1 MVARLALQGTLTPG
15 KLDAEVGLAL
25 ENDNQMKTNEVRAA
39 ARAAAPKKKTV
50 ASQDDVQVRT
60 TASSCFLCVC
70 PLPCRLPP
78 SQELG
83 DRLEKAIE
91 KSADKI
97 CGTLDKA
104 IEKSAD
110 KICGTLDKAIEKSA
124 DKICGTLDT
133 HLKALWTQRVGPR
146 LGHSAFETAPWTQ
159 RLGTLDTAPW
169 P

>member
-1 MVARLALQGTLTPG
+1 MARLALQGTLTPG

-25 ENDNQMKTNEVRAA
+25 ANDNQMKTNEVRVA

-50 ASQDDVQVRT
+50 ASLSQDDVQVRT
-60 TASSCFLCVC
+60 TASFCFLCVC
-70 PLPCRLPP
+70 PLPCCLPP

-83 DRLEKAIE
+83 DRLKKAIE

-97 CGTLDKA
+97 CGTLD
-104 IEKSAD
+104 
-110 KICGTLDKAIEKSA
+110 KSA

-133 HLKALWTQRVGPR
+133 HLKALWTQRLGPR

-159 RLGTLDTAPW
+159 RLGTLDSAPW

>member
-1 MVARLALQGTLTPG
+1 MARLALQGTLTPG

-110 KICGTLDKAIEKSA
+110 KICGTLD
-124 DKICGTLDT
+124 T
-133 HLKALWTQRVGPR
+133 HLKALWTQRLGPR

-159 RLGTLDTAPW
+159 RLGTLDSAPW

>member
-1 MVARLALQGTLTPG
+1 MVTRLALQGTLTPG

-110 KICGTLDKAIEKSA
+110 KICGTLD
-124 DKICGTLDT
+124 T

>member
-1 MVARLALQGTLTPG
+1 MARLALQGTLTPG

-25 ENDNQMKTNEVRAA
+25 ANDNQMKTNEVRVA

-50 ASQDDVQVRT
+50 ASLSQDDVQVRT
-60 TASSCFLCVC
+60 TASFCFLCVC
-70 PLPCRLPP
+70 PLPCCLPP

-83 DRLEKAIE
+83 DRLKKAIE
-91 KSADKI
+91 KSAGKI
-97 CGTLDKA
+97 CGTLD
-104 IEKSAD
+104 
-110 KICGTLDKAIEKSA
+110 KSA

-133 HLKALWTQRVGPR
+133 HLKALWTQRLGPR

>member
-1 MVARLALQGTLTPG
+1 MPAAAPADQSVQEMVARLALQGTLTPG

-25 ENDNQMKTNEVRAA
+25 ENDNQMKTNEVRVA

-50 ASQDDVQVRT
+50 ASLSQDDVQVRT
-60 TASSCFLCVC
+60 TASFCFLCVC
-70 PLPCRLPP
+70 PLPCCLPP

-97 CGTLDKA
+97 CGTLD
-104 IEKSAD
+104 
-110 KICGTLDKAIEKSA
+110 
-124 DKICGTLDT
+124 T
-133 HLKALWTQRVGPR
+133 HLKALWTQRLGPR

-159 RLGTLDTAPW
+159 RLGTLDSAPW

>member
-1 MVARLALQGTLTPG
+1 MVARLVLQGTLTPG
-15 KLDAEVGLAL
+15 KLDAELVWHS

-97 CGTLDKA
+97 CGTLD
-104 IEKSAD
+104 
-110 KICGTLDKAIEKSA
+110 
-124 DKICGTLDT
+124 T